1 MRLANVRSCASAQLG
16 QKRAVLG
23 SILVSPKA
31 FGAANVRE
39 TAASKMSLP
48 GSRSMSVILPPA
60 ALRHSAGLGFRL
72 LACVGGIKNLLGDE
86 ACVLA
91 DFLLDFGRNLRVAF
105 EEILGVLPA
114 LAEALA
120 VVGKPGA

>member
-72 LACVGGIKNLLGDE
+72 LACVGGIKNLLGD
-86 ACVLA
+86 
-91 DFLLDFGRNLRVAF
+91 FLLDFGRNLRVAF
-105 EEILGVLPA
+105 KEILGVLPA